1 MATIAKWL
9 FYWWTC
15 LRDTW
20 SLLCAWESPWRAER
34 AEVWESYQDLDAYGG
49 TGSRWSLL
57 ACYTHNMDWKWR
69 KVPSSCF
76 CCNETPETVFFFF
89 FEQRLLLFSWS
100 WEAQSQRAHARFRAA
115 CCTCLPSPSLEL
127 FLPHASKLCQPL
139 PNTCLQMF
147 QHLG

>member
-57 ACYTHNMDWKWR
+57 ACYTHTWTE
-69 KVPSSCF
+69 
-76 CCNETPETVFFFF
+76 NEGRCHLPVSAVMKHQRQFFFF